1 MLLTLEQEH
10 QPREEGEELYRDSW
24 PLEEEGEVE
33 QPLQSNGEKELHE

>member
-33 QPLQSNGEKELHE
+33 QTLQSNGEKELHE